1 MAEGSRLE
9 SGQVSKPRGF
19 ESLRL
24 RKQAVRAHHRSD
36 RTISRHTMSQALVQP
51 WFSLSVGGC
60 VVGAALLALQCKG
73 ACRRDPPE

>member
-1 MAEGSRLE
+1 
-9 SGQVSKPRGF
+9 
-19 ESLRL
+19 
-24 RKQAVRAHHRSD
+24 VRAHHRSD